1 MAGWQS
7 SGYNFFMFNEGDMAY
22 DVKYILFDDG
32 QGFYAH
38 CDGHNVGEITFV
50 QTGGDKM
57 IIDHT
62 EVDAGYRGAHIG
74 LGLVSAVVDMARAQQ
89 RKVIALCPFAAAMF
103 NSHPEFAD
111 VRLLNAH

>member
-1 MAGWQS
+1 
-7 SGYNFFMFNEGDMAY
+7 MAY

-32 QGFYAH
+32 QGFYAQ
-38 CDGHNVGEITFV
+38 CDGRHIGAITFV
-50 QTGGDKM
+50 RTGADKM

-62 EVDAGYRGAHIG
+62 EVDEAYRGAHVG
-74 LGLVSAVVDMARAQQ
+74 LGLVAAVVETARAQK

-103 NSHPEFAD
+103 GRHPEFGD